1 MSWLAQRIALLLL
14 KLSRVQYTL
23 CSSKISKFTRSLR
36 TQRYRLLGHEDLSSQ
51 LGPFQVYQY
60 QYQDDSLKTI
70 RAERLGPV
78 LYQSFQMAAATHMM
92 YEKPARHRA
101 EEKSLRTT

>member
-23 CSSKISKFTRSLR
+23 CSSKISKFTGGLR

-60 QYQDDSLKTI
+60 QDDSLKTI
-70 RAERLGPV
+70 RAERLGPI